1 MLKATLIGNGKVT
14 VQRTRRAKESE
25 WQPNPGTILS
35 MASIESNHS
44 LDFRQ
49 VKTMTFDGHLWK
61 KESPRDPFPYNFNK
75 LHAKQCIEFHEEER
89 QFTLPKNQENEEK
102 RLKVS

>member
-1 MLKATLIGNGKVT
+1 MIRKGKVT
-14 VQRTRRAKESE
+14 VQRTKRDEESE
-25 WQPNPGTILS
+25 WQPNPGTILL

-49 VKTMTFDGHLWK
+49 VKTMTFDGCLWK
-61 KESPRDPFPYNFNK
+61 KESPHDPFPYNFNK

-102 RLKVS
+102 RSKVS